1 MENTQITET
10 TQTTECDHCG
20 NTFRLVKLKA
30 HIEGEE
36 KYFCCEGCETVYSL
50 IRSISGERYYSLK
63 GSQRIEPVDFDEGF
77 ENKYSQF
84 DSDAIYEKFVR
95 TNNGLSEVIIQIT
108 NIHCSAC
115 VWLNEKVL
123 SETIGIRSAQ
133 INFAS
138 GRAKIVF
145 NHTEIK
151 LSEILKLGH
160 KKFLLNHLDVEV
172 EYGSDVIR
180 QYFVSSVY
188 LDAGMSMMFMLE
200 SKKTICLAPDKCVEG
215 GCC

>member
-1 MENTQITET
+1 MKLAEFVGLLDTNPHMRIEFVLPLYENIPDHFHITEVGIV
-10 TQTTECDHCG
+10 QKSFVDCGGVVHDH
-20 NTFRLVKLKA
+20 
-30 HIEGEE
+30 E
-36 KYFCCEGCETVYSL
+36 
-50 IRSISGERYYSLK
+50 
-63 GSQRIEPVDFDEGF
+63 
-77 ENKYSQF
+77 
-84 DSDAIYEKFVR
+84 
-95 TNNGLSEVIIQIT
+95 
-108 NIHCSAC
+108 AC
-115 VWLNEKVL
+115 VM
-123 SETIGIRSAQ
+123 Q
-133 INFAS
+133 IWV
-138 GRAKIVF
+138 GDDVEHRLKP
-145 NHTEIK
+145 EK